1 VLLAFDPPVG
11 IAGRETS
18 VLLPITRRVSCSG
31 DFIRASKTLMKLF
44 SLTCEFGMLGGVCNM
59 DCAWFRNC
67 QTVVIFKVE
76 NLRRR
81 YQLEGRRSKA
91 PRSGCD
97 GHGRLLQ
104 RRKTLVAQLRLRT
117 HQDHSL
123 LPLHHPRAF
132 KITRPNRSGIWMHLI
147 NETAKALE
155 PKWLR
160 KVRVSKLC
168 ISCFYCCVTTV
179 SDSGDALTN
188 LWEIIFTIWK

>member
-1 VLLAFDPPVG
+1 
-11 IAGRETS
+11 
-18 VLLPITRRVSCSG
+18 
-31 DFIRASKTLMKLF
+31 M
-44 SLTCEFGMLGGVCNM
+44 
-59 DCAWFRNC
+59 
-67 QTVVIFKVE
+67 
-76 NLRRR
+76 
-81 YQLEGRRSKA
+81 EGRRSKA

-132 KITRPNRSGIWMHLI
+132 KITRPNRSGIWMHLV

-188 LWEIIFTIWK
+188 LWEIIFTIWKSFKVLLCSSHNLNHGTCHMSVMFLQTRGTKDRRRVRDSYTSRGAG